1 MGREER
7 EAVMENLSDVS
18 FPGSLTE
25 RNSFG
30 RTEISLT
37 ELESTA
43 FKGFYMSLIPLIWFY
58 TILYTIS
65 FLSNIAS

>member
-7 EAVMENLSDVS
+7 EPVMENLSDVS
-18 FPGSLTE
+18 FSGLTL
-25 RNSFG
+25 RISI
-30 RTEISLT
+30 EISLT
-37 ELESTA
+37 KLESTA
-43 FKGFYMSLIPLIWFY
+43 FKGFFVSLIPLIGFY